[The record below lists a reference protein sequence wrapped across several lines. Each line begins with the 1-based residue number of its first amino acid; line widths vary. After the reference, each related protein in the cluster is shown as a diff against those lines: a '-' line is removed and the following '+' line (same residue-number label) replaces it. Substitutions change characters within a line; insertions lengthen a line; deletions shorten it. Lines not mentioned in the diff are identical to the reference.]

1 MKYSLEKKIKEQ
13 VTETFSLLDLMDLL
27 SEKGGF
33 NIGLAGFG
41 IGLKIKTA
49 CRIMNFFKR
58 DAG

>member
-27 SEKGGF
+27 PEKRGF
-33 NIGLAGFG
+33 NIGLAGFA